1 MNRDR
6 DARLKQ
12 SGCLRRTRRVEVSRP
27 KRRAPAGDRQKR
39 DVERPKVRHLGED
52 VGVAGEV
59 NRRSLADHEAER
71 LGPGAADRP
80 PGRRMVGPHC
90 LDAKPADLGPLPLLQ
105 LLDLKSGSAQQFAR
119 PPGGQEPRGTVET
132 AERRDVEVIV
142 MQVRDEDGV
151 EIPRHLRRRAVA
163 TEMRDPGAKNRVGE
177 EAHATKLYEHGGVA
191 DVRDASRRYA
201 VAPVP
206 RASSACWS

>member
-1 MNRDR
+1 VNRDR
-6 DARLKQ
+6 NARLNE
-12 SGCLRRTRRVEVSRP
+12 SCRLGRTRRVEVSRA

-39 DVERPKVRHLGED
+39 DVERPKACHFGED
-52 VGVAGEV
+52 VGVAREV
-59 NRRSLADHEAER
+59 HRRSLSDHEAKR

-119 PPGGQEPRGTVET
+119 TPGGHEPRRAVET

-151 EIPRHLRRRAVA
+151 EVPRHFRRRAVA
-163 TEMRDPGAKNRVGE
+163 TEMRDSGAKNRVGE
-177 EAHATKLYEHGGVA
+177 EAHATEL
-191 DVRDASRRYA
+191 
-201 VAPVP
+201 
-206 RASSACWS
+206 